1 MSTKKTQRKEPN
13 KTKTGKPNLKVM
25 NVNQLEEMRSTAR
38 PKMIPVINNRINNVM
53 RKAGRGR

>member
-1 MSTKKTQRKEPN
+1 MTKKTIRKEPN

-25 NVNQLEEMRSTAR
+25 NVGQLEDMKATAR
-38 PKMIPVINNRINNVM
+38 PKMVPVINNRINNVM

>member
-1 MSTKKTQRKEPN
+1 MTKKVVRKDSN

-25 NVNQLEEMRSTAR
+25 NVGQLEALKATSR
-38 PKMIPVINNRINNVM
+38 PKMVPVINNRINNVM

>member
-1 MSTKKTQRKEPN
+1 MSKKIVRKDSN

-25 NVNQLEEMRSTAR
+25 NVGQLEALKATAR
-38 PKMIPVINNRINNVM
+38 PKAIPMIDNRINTVM

>member
-1 MSTKKTQRKEPN
+1 MTKKAIRKEPN

-25 NVNQLEEMRSTAR
+25 NVGQLEDMKATAR
-38 PKMIPVINNRINNVM
+38 PKMVPVINNRINNVM